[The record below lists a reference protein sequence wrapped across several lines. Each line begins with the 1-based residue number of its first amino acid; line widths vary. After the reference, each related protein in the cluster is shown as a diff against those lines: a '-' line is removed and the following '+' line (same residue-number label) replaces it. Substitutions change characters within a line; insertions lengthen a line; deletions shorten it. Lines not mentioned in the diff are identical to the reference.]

1 MFKYTSMKV
10 IIIMGSTSDEDW
22 AQKIEAEIK
31 KWDLATESHVASAHK
46 VPEKVFEIVQKF
58 NQEKSLVYVTI
69 AGRSN
74 GLSGVVAANSVHPV
88 IACPPFK
95 DKEDLLVNIH
105 STLQMPS
112 DTPVLTVLDPS
123 NVAAACA
130 RILGL
135 VDDKVQNQI
144 KDKIQEIKQTF
155 N

>member
-1 MFKYTSMKV
+1 MASP
-10 IIIMGSTSDEDW
+10 SDKDW
-22 AQKIEAEIK
+22 ADKIQ
-31 KWDLATESHVASAHK
+31 ATLKNWQLTSELHLASAHK
-46 VPEKVFEIVQKF
+46 VPEKVFKIVQDYNKEKEIV
-58 NQEKSLVYVTI
+58 YITI

-95 DKEDLLVNIH
+95 DKQDLLVNIH

-112 DTPVLTVLDPS
+112 ETPVLTVLDPS

-135 VDDKVQNQI
+135 SNQSLQRKVKEKIAAI
-144 KDKIQEIKQTF
+144 KKSFK
-155 N
+155 